1 VAEGDQQKSEELTV
15 VLNDL
20 GLRIDRLKTLYEQYF
35 MGIERMEPM
44 VARKEVTRTMLT
56 LQQGYIR
63 NTGLRF
69 KFNMMLQK
77 WSSYTT
83 YWNRTLR
90 EIENGTYVRHLQK
103 AARAAAEKGRAL
115 PAEMQTKA
123 TEATP
128 GFEAPGPSKLVPP
141 PARTATKTPVPPP
154 PVPQS
159 AKTPIPQ
166 ALPIPGS
173 RPGPPPLPS
182 TRTPIAGTPVA
193 TPVPGMSES
202 ELRAL
207 HKKYVDARS
216 AAGDSAPVRYESLVA
231 SLAKQVPKVL
241 EQPGVRGVKF
251 DVSVQGGKAVLKAIP
266 TK

>member
-1 VAEGDQQKSEELTV
+1 M
-15 VLNDL
+15 LNDL

-44 VARKEVTRTMLT
+44 VARKEVTRTMMT
-56 LQQGYIR
+56 LQQQYIR

-115 PAEMQTKA
+115 PAEMKIKA
-123 TEATP
+123 AEAALEQPTP
-128 GFEAPGPSKLVPP
+128 SVK
-141 PARTATKTPVPPP
+141 PVAP
-154 PVPQS
+154 PVV
-159 AKTPIPQ
+159 AKT
-166 ALPIPGS
+166 
-173 RPGPPPLPS
+173 PPPLPVAAKP
-182 TRTPIAGTPVA
+182 TPPPLPVA
-193 TPVPGMSES
+193 AKPAASSPVPGMSETD
-202 ELRAL
+202 LRAL

-241 EQPGVRGVKF
+241 EQPGVRGVRF
-251 DVSVQGGKAVLKAIP
+251 DVRVQDGKAVLKAIP